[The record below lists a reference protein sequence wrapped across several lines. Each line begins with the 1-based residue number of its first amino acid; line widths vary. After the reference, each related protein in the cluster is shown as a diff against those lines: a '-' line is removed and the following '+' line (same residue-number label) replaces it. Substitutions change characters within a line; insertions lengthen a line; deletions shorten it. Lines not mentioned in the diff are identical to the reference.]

1 MASRSRFR
9 NAISWLGLVDDD
21 RFDEPVAERAQE
33 DPEQPAPSHAESTS
47 QTSFT
52 SDKQSD
58 QAAGFTSNP
67 AAGFSGDSAAGFS
80 GDNSQTVLLTTSIV
94 LTPSSYTDIQPIADR
109 YRTGLPTI
117 MNLRVMSIADAKR
130 SVDFFSGMLYALDG
144 SIRRVAKGVFLL
156 EPLGVALDP
165 SSLEQSLA
173 NLR

>member
-1 MASRSRFR
+1 MANRSRFR

-21 RFDEPVAERAQE
+21 RFDEPVAEQDQE
-33 DPEQPAPSHAESTS
+33 DQEPAPSHAEPATEAR
-47 QTSFT
+47 F
-52 SDKQSD
+52 
-58 QAAGFTSNP
+58 AAEP
-67 AAGFSGDSAAGFS
+67 DPVGFS

>member
-1 MASRSRFR
+1 MANRSRFR

-21 RFDEPVAERAQE
+21 RFDEPVAEQDLE
-33 DPEQPAPSHAESTS
+33 ETQPAPSHAEPT
-47 QTSFT
+47 TE
-52 SDKQSD
+52 
-58 QAAGFTSNP
+58 AGF
-67 AAGFSGDSAAGFS
+67 AATPEPSVGFS